1 MDGGPRGGWAGFP
14 DVPEAADSDS
24 TPRPQT
30 QIRSKPWAKGLQSVF
45 TKRLQR
51 AGGTASHSL
60 GDTFPAISE
69 MEMRY

>member
-1 MDGGPRGGWAGFP
+1 MDGGPRAGWAGFP
-14 DVPEAADSDS
+14 DVPEAADSDL
-24 TPRPQT
+24 TPWTQT

-45 TKRLQR
+45 TKLLQR

-69 MEMRY
+69 TEMCY